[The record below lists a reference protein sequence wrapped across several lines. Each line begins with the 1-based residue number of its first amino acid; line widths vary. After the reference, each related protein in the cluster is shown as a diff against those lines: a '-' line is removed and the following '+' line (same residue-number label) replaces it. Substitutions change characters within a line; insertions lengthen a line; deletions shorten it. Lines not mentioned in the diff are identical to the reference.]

1 MATNAPLTAAQRQ
14 QRARLAAQT
23 RWGKTLDRTAATQKA
38 RDQFTGRFEREVDAE
53 FPDATPEQRAALIE
67 SRRSA
72 YFTRL
77 TFQRSRSR
85 QTRG

>member
-1 MATNAPLTAAQRQ
+1 MPLTASQRS

-23 RWGKTLDRTAATQKA
+23 RWGNTVDRTAATQAA
-38 RDQFTGRFEREVDAE
+38 RDKFRARFEHEVDAE
-53 FPDATPEQRAALIE
+53 FPHATPEQRDALIE

-77 TFQRSRSR
+77 HFQRSRS
-85 QTRG
+85 QQATGT